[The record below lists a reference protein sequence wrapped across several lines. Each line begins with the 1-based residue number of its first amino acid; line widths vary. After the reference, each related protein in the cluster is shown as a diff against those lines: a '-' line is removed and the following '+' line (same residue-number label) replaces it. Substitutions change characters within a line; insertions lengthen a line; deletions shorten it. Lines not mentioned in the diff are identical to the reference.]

1 MRNERGAAL
10 IALILAFL
18 AVIILFA
25 ITVVVIISNNNAL
38 EVEPS
43 GDVSQ
48 TIDNN
53 LLYEGLEPVEG
64 IMLDGMYSH
73 SETNTI
79 YCFLIDGTVTRG
91 IEEITWEGTYATVD
105 DKVVIS
111 FNNKRGWDDA
121 TSQDVVTEVEDKV
134 TVEVVDEK
142 TLKLEE
148 SIDGQTS
155 IIEVTKF
162 N

>member
-1 MRNERGAAL
+1 
-10 IALILAFL
+10 
-18 AVIILFA
+18 
-25 ITVVVIISNNNAL
+25 
-38 EVEPS
+38 
-43 GDVSQ
+43 
-48 TIDNN
+48 
-53 LLYEGLEPVEG
+53 
-64 IMLDGMYSH
+64 MYSH

>member
-10 IALILAFL
+10 IALILAFT
-18 AVIILFA
+18 AIIILFA
-25 ITVVVIISNNNAL
+25 ITVVVIISNNKAL
-38 EVEPS
+38 EAEPS

-48 TIDNN
+48 TIDKS

-64 IMLDGMYSH
+64 TIIDGMYSH
-73 SETNTI
+73 SQTNII
-79 YCFLIDGTVTRG
+79 YSFLIDGTVTRG
-91 IEEITWEGTYATVD
+91 TEGVTFEGTYATVD

-111 FNNKRGWDDA
+111 FTTKRAWDE
-121 TSQDVVTEVEDKV
+121 TLNEDVVTEVEDKV
-134 TVEVVDEK
+134 TVEVVDDK
-142 TLKLEE
+142 TLNLEE

-155 IIEVTKF
+155 TLEVTKI